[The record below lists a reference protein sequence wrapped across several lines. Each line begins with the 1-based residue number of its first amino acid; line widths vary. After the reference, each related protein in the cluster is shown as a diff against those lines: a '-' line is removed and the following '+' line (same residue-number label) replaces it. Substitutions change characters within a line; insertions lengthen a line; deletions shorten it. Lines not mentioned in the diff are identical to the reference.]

1 MSVLIARFGVTTSK
15 FLLVLSGH
23 LDLRPPSLRITSAT
37 STSSKP
43 LRLLPQC
50 RCGRPFPS
58 VNFCRAARQFLHDK
72 SSHSA
77 FKFPN
82 FSYYRSSG
90 LLILLRRAPW
100 FFLRSWRFLATPST
114 DRFAVSIHRCHCLP
128 IACES
133 KKYVGHT
140 TRTIRGES
148 KKYVGHTT
156 RTIQGF
162 SFRSATS
169 SSPFLFAAFRAASQL
184 SFVHLLYCIWRC
196 ISDSQFSF
204 VCNTSY
210 RKEPAW
216 ARAKAPPPC
225 CGDSARASGRNGLGH
240 SPGETMVAYEVR
252 SASAAR
258 LAPA

>member
-1 MSVLIARFGVTTSK
+1 MSVLIARFGLTTSK
-15 FLLVLSGH
+15 FLLVLSSN

-43 LRLLPQC
+43 PRLLPQC

-77 FKFPN
+77 LKFPN

-140 TRTIRGES
+140 TRTI
-148 KKYVGHTT
+148 
-156 RTIQGF
+156 QGF

-204 VCNTSY
+204 LCNTSY
-210 RKEPAW
+210 LKEPAW

-225 CGDSARASGRNGLGH
+225 CRDSARASGRNGPGH

-252 SASAAR
+252 FASAAR

>member
-43 LRLLPQC
+43 LRLLLQC
-50 RCGRPFPS
+50 RCERPFPS
-58 VNFCRAARQFLHDK
+58 VNFCRAVRQFLHDK

-140 TRTIRGES
+140 TRTI
-148 KKYVGHTT
+148 
-156 RTIQGF
+156 QGF

-204 VCNTSY
+204 VCNTLY

-216 ARAKAPPPC
+216 ARAKAPPSC

>member
-58 VNFCRAARQFLHDK
+58 VKFCRAARQFLHDK

-156 RTIQGF
+156 QTIQGF

-196 ISDSQFSF
+196 ISVQFR
-204 VCNTSY
+204 VQHVV
-210 RKEPAW
+210 PQ
-216 ARAKAPPPC
+216 
-225 CGDSARASGRNGLGH
+225 RASLGE
-240 SPGETMVAYEVR
+240 GEGAPTVLR
-252 SASAAR
+252 R
-258 LAPA
+258 LSSRQWQKRPWP

>member
-1 MSVLIARFGVTTSK
+1 MSVLIARFGVTISK

-43 LRLLPQC
+43 PRLLPQC

-58 VNFCRAARQFLHDK
+58 VNFCRAALQFLHDK

-140 TRTIRGES
+140 TRTI
-148 KKYVGHTT
+148 
-156 RTIQGF
+156 QGF

-210 RKEPAW
+210 LKEPAW

>member
-50 RCGRPFPS
+50 CCGRPFPS

-77 FKFPN
+77 LKFPN

-90 LLILLRRAPW
+90 LLILLRHAPW
-100 FFLRSWRFLATPST
+100 FLATPST
-114 DRFAVSIHRCHCLP
+114 DRFAVSIDRCHCLP
-128 IACES
+128 IAC
-133 KKYVGHT
+133 
-140 TRTIRGES
+140 ES

-225 CGDSARASGRNGLGH
+225 CGDSARASGRNGLG
-240 SPGETMVAYEVR
+240 P
-252 SASAAR
+252 
-258 LAPA
+258 